1 MAGKEQNVEPD
12 LTDQLCYYKEGPIR
26 VIVQVKSQVQRNN
39 HIYANLE
46 ILASADGILGPKLSI
61 GAHMNISWATGY
73 KSNQVFYLK
82 PLKAYDVEDA
92 IVQIDPKGRMRWFT
106 SNP

>member
-1 MAGKEQNVEPD
+1 MAGKEHKTEAD
-12 LTDQLCYYKEGPIR
+12 LTDQLCFYKEGPIR

-46 ILASADGILGPKLSI
+46 ILASANGILGPDLSI
-61 GAHMNISWATGY
+61 GAHMNISWASGY
-73 KSNQVFYLK
+73 KANQVFFLT

-92 IVQIDPKGRMRWFT
+92 ILQIDPKGRMRWFT